1 MKQDVLNLGIDG
13 CPAGWISI
21 QAGEQF
27 GWTLELFP
35 TIQDLWKVHPNS
47 NLILIDIPIGLKDDG
62 GIPRLNDSA
71 ARKYLT
77 PKRSSCIFPTPCRK
91 ALYAS
96 NYKEANDINKKM
108 TGKGLSKQSWNICPK
123 IREMDQF
130 LQKNHKAREV
140 FFESGPELC
149 YTILNENKPM
159 EYYKKTRE
167 GMQERLSILNDYCKS
182 SPNPLDIGLKKYK
195 RKDVSKDD
203 IMDAWILAIRASRGK
218 SNLHIIPNNIEYDS
232 TGLPMRIAF

>member
-1 MKQDVLNLGIDG
+1 MRNKFPNLGIDG

-27 GWTLELFP
+27 EWAIELFR
-35 TIQDLWKVHPNS
+35 TIQDLWNAHSHS
-47 NLILIDIPIGLKDDG
+47 NLILIDIPIGLKDKGDA
-62 GIPRLNDSA
+62 PRLNDSA
-71 ARKYLT
+71 ARKYLA
-77 PKRSSCIFPTPCRK
+77 PKRSSSIFPTPCRK

-96 NYKEANDINKKM
+96 SYKEANELNKNL

-130 LQKNHKAREV
+130 LQKNHEAREV
-140 FFESGPELC
+140 FIESGPELC
-149 YTILNENKPM
+149 YSILNNNKSM
-159 EYYKKTRE
+159 KFYKKTRE
-167 GMQERLSILNDYCKS
+167 GMQERLSILKSYCTS
-182 SPNPLDIGLKKYK
+182 NTFPLNVGLKKYK

-203 IMDAWILAIRASRGK
+203 IMDAWILAIRASGGT
-218 SNLHIIPNNIEYDS
+218 SNLRIIPESIEYDS